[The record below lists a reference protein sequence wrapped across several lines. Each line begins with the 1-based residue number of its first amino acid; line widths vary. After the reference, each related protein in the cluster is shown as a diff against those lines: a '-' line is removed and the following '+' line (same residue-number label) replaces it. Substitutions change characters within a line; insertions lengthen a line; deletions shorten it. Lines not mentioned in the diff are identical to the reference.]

1 MKQQRTHSVKKRSH
15 FLILFFSFFLIQ
27 SCSQNL
33 RIPAQSSSF
42 IQRDLLL
49 STSDILSQL
58 ATEELS
64 IDVCNQEIAEGF
76 HYLSELP
83 SDHFKTEYS
92 AGEYEQIIKDIWQ
105 IKKNLRRHVGNW
117 EDAGVMTRQCA
128 GSIKAAL
135 RASRYIEDY
144 VSLIYVNQFQIKNN
158 HKKLTGFENTDS
170 SANFSK
176 PFPWVLSD
184 KEDFK
189 FREDLK
195 SGDLLLWRGK
205 TSISA
210 SIARLGD
217 TETNFSHLSM
227 VYRDEKTGKLFHMES
242 LIETGLIVEDF
253 THSPLH
259 PGSARIV
266 VLRHKD
272 AQLAKKAAKF
282 AYEVASRTMGTKDHL
297 YYDFGFDLNDHKKV
311 FCSEI
316 VNWAFKE
323 ASKGE
328 VDIPLYKTHFDMKN
342 RTFLN
347 AIGTDAK
354 VGFQPGDIELSP
366 DFTMIAEWR
375 NFNYSRANQLKDVI
389 HSEIYRWMDDYQYN
403 FKWSFRGN
411 ILGSLVYGTR
421 RIPLLGNLIEDKL
434 PLNMSRRTL
443 SSVMTMDKV
452 SGIIYKKMM
461 KDLFKEDPHAIY
473 SLADLKKR
481 LEKIRV
487 RDLEKFKDQVR
498 ANRNGKA
505 HANPLFHHL
514 LGPT

>member
-1 MKQQRTHSVKKRSH
+1 
-15 FLILFFSFFLIQ
+15 
-27 SCSQNL
+27 
-33 RIPAQSSSF
+33 
-42 IQRDLLL
+42 
-49 STSDILSQL
+49 
-58 ATEELS
+58 
-64 IDVCNQEIAEGF
+64 
-76 HYLSELP
+76 
-83 SDHFKTEYS
+83 
-92 AGEYEQIIKDIWQ
+92 
-105 IKKNLRRHVGNW
+105 
-117 EDAGVMTRQCA
+117 
-128 GSIKAAL
+128 
-135 RASRYIEDY
+135 
-144 VSLIYVNQFQIKNN
+144 
-158 HKKLTGFENTDS
+158 
-170 SANFSK
+170 
-176 PFPWVLSD
+176 
-184 KEDFK
+184 
-189 FREDLK
+189 
-195 SGDLLLWRGK
+195 
-205 TSISA
+205 
-210 SIARLGD
+210 
-217 TETNFSHLSM
+217 
-227 VYRDEKTGKLFHMES
+227 
-242 LIETGLIVEDF
+242 
-253 THSPLH
+253 
-259 PGSARIV
+259 
-266 VLRHKD
+266 
-272 AQLAKKAAKF
+272 
-282 AYEVASRTMGTKDHL
+282 
-297 YYDFGFDLNDHKKV
+297 
-311 FCSEI
+311 
-316 VNWAFKE
+316 
-323 ASKGE
+323 
-328 VDIPLYKTHFDMKN
+328 MKN

-354 VGFQPGDIELSP
+354 IGFQPGDIELSP

-389 HSEIYRWMDDYQYN
+389 HSEIYRWMDEYQYN